1 MNNSDCFREYPDI
14 LTIEQLMEMLH
25 IGRNSAYS
33 MLKDGL
39 IKTIKVGKKLQLFSC
54 ELSVRCRK
62 FLCFFQYNQSYD

>member
-33 MLKDGL
+33 MLKEGL
-39 IKTIKVGKKLQLFSC
+39 IKTIKVGKKYIIPKK
-54 ELSVRCRK
+54 SVIEFIETAC
-62 FLCFFQYNQSYD
+62 